1 MYGKVFEQT
10 GSFLKPMT
18 DIIELNTE
26 IFESLRT
33 KQSDFMQEVVA
44 DSIEYA
50 KGFRQPSADMDTFVG
65 AQQAYWEGMRAKLK
79 SNAQDSLELI
89 TNARGKVGDLIQ
101 GAWDVNVVAVTDVA
115 VVADVD
121 AVSNVASI
129 AAVSDVANTAEP
141 VKAPAKKKP
150 TAKKAAPKAKA
161 AKATAESGI
170 SE

>member
-33 KQSDFMQEVVA
+33 KHSDFVQEVVA

-50 KGFRQPSADMDTFVG
+50 KGFSQPSADIDTFVG
-65 AQQAYWEGMRAKLK
+65 AQQAYWEGMRAKLT

-89 TNARGKVGDLIQ
+89 TDARGKVGDLIQ
-101 GAWDVNVVAVTDVA
+101 GAWDANVAAATDVA
-115 VVADVD
+115 NVA
-121 AVSNVASI
+121 AVSDVTKI
-129 AAVSDVANTAEP
+129 AAVSAVANTAEP
-141 VKAPAKKKP
+141 VKVPSKKKP
-150 TAKKAAPKAKA
+150 SAKKAAPKAKA

-170 SE
+170 SG

>member
-33 KQSDFMQEVVA
+33 KQSNFMQEVVA

-50 KGFRQPSADMDTFVG
+50 KGFSQPSADIDTFVG
-65 AQQAYWEGMRAKLK
+65 AQQAYWEGMREKLT

-89 TNARGKVGDLIQ
+89 TDARGKVGDLIQ
-101 GAWDVNVVAVTDVA
+101 GAWDANVAAATDVA
-115 VVADVD
+115 
-121 AVSNVASI
+121 AVSDVVSI
-129 AAVSDVANTAEP
+129 AAVSDVANTVEP

-150 TAKKAAPKAKA
+150 SAKKAAPKAKA
-161 AKATAESGI
+161 AKATAE
-170 SE
+170 